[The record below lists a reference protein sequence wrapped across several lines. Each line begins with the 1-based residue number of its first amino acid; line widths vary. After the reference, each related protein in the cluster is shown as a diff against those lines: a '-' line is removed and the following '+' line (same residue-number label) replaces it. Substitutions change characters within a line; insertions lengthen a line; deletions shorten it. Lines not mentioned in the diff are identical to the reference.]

1 MLKYIEV
8 KEVILMKKRSVF
20 LRIAAS
26 LILPLLVLSSMS
38 ISAVAEGYGW
48 QALENIQNE
57 ILANEVASQNGADSD
72 FVGVFE
78 PVKDSL
84 NLNCKSAILIEANTG
99 AVLYEQNPD
108 VALPPASVT
117 KVMTLLL
124 VMEAIEEGKIKLDDV
139 VSTSERAASM
149 GGSQI
154 FLEVGESMSVEDML
168 KSVIIASAND
178 AACAL
183 AEHVSGSE
191 EAFVK
196 AMNERAR
203 ELGMTNTTFE
213 NTNGLDDTASN
224 HLTSARDIATM
235 SRELIKHKKIL
246 EYSSIWMDTVR
257 NGLFGLTNTNRL
269 VRYYRGCTGLKT
281 GSTSKAGFC
290 VSATAER
297 DGLSLICVIMGADS
311 GNERNKAAST
321 LLDWGFANY
330 AIFEH
335 DPKDLEPL
343 KALGGE
349 KNSVNVAYEPFSVV
363 TEKGKSAKIKYKTE
377 LPQSV
382 SAPVKEGDKV
392 GEVVF
397 SLDGKE
403 IGRCDICASETVD
416 RLGFFGIWWRM
427 LGGFLVK

>member
-1 MLKYIEV
+1 
-8 KEVILMKKRSVF
+8 MKKRSVL

-26 LILPLLVLSSMS
+26 LLLPLMVLSCFSVS
-38 ISAVAEGYGW
+38 VLADGGYEW
-48 QALENIQNE
+48 QALKNI
-57 ILANEVASQNGADSD
+57 AASVDGKGEGESVGGGALDATSS
-72 FVGVFE
+72 VTVFE

-99 AVLYEQNPD
+99 RVLYEQNPD
-108 VALPPASVT
+108 EALPPASVT

-124 VMEAIEEGKIKLDDV
+124 VMEAIEDGKIKLDDM

-154 FLEVGESMSVEDML
+154 YLEVGESMTVEDML

-196 AMNERAR
+196 AMNERAA
-203 ELGMTNTTFE
+203 ELGMKNTTFE
-213 NTNGLDDTASN
+213 NTNGLDDTVGN
-224 HLTSARDIATM
+224 HLTSARDIALM

-257 NGLFGLTNTNRL
+257 NGLFGLANTNRL
-269 VRYYRGCTGLKT
+269 VRFYRGCTGLKT

-297 DGLSLICVIMGADS
+297 DGLSLICVIMGAES
-311 GNERNKAAST
+311 GDERNKAAAA

-330 AIFEH
+330 GVFEH
-335 DPKDLEPL
+335 TPKELEPL
-343 KALGGE
+343 KVMGGVE
-349 KNSVNVAYEPFSVV
+349 ERVPIKYDSFSFV
-363 TEKGKSAKIKYKTE
+363 TEKGAAGKIQCKIE
-377 LPQSV
+377 LPEYV
-382 SAPVKEGDKV
+382 SATVKKGDEIGKA
-392 GEVVF
+392 VF
-397 SLDGKE
+397 TLDGKE
-403 IGRCDICASETVD
+403 IGSVPIYADSDVEK
-416 RLGFFGIWWRM
+416 LGFFGLWWRI
-427 LGGFLVK
+427 LGKFLLK